1 MLKQCRQ
8 YHDEREMALALA
20 LKEVAAELRLIDA
33 VDLVAFIR
41 TGQFGNVRSLVNAST
56 EMYFKPGTM
65 SFADSGDVSL
75 NWTGEPSV
83 VLNMQFHHRRV
94 DVFFRLLLES
104 EQAGVEIEYI
114 TFSGKSPDPAE
125 DTRHLIDAIADARF
139 ALAVCRHEPAVKSTT
154 RI

>member
-8 YHDEREMALALA
+8 YHDECEMALAHA

-41 TGQFGNVRSLVNAST
+41 TEQFGNVRSLVNAST

-75 NWTGEPSV
+75 KWTGEPSI

-114 TFSGKSPDPAE
+114 SLSGRSPDPAE
-125 DTRHLIDAIADARF
+125 NTKRLIEAIADARF
-139 ALAVCRHEPAVKSTT
+139 ALATPGPRATT
-154 RI
+154 LSV

>member
-8 YHDEREMALALA
+8 NHDEREMALALA
-20 LKEVAAELRLIDA
+20 LKEVAAELRLIEA

-75 NWTGEPSV
+75 SWTGEPSV

-114 TFSGKSPDPAE
+114 SFSGGALPDPAE
-125 DTRHLIDAIADARF
+125 DTRRLIEAIADARF
-139 ALAVCRHEPAVKSTT
+139 ALAVRRPSTSP
-154 RI
+154 

>member
-1 MLKQCRQ
+1 MMKQCRQ
-8 YHDEREMALALA
+8 YHDERERALAFA
-20 LKEVAAELRLIDA
+20 LKEVAAELRLIEA
-33 VDLVAFIR
+33 VDFVAFIR
-41 TGQFGNVRSLVNAST
+41 TEQFGNVRSLVNAST

-114 TFSGKSPDPAE
+114 SFSGKSPDPAD
-125 DTRHLIDAIADARF
+125 DTRQLVDAIADARF
-139 ALAVCRHEPAVKSTT
+139 APAVPRSRDTNLSA
-154 RI
+154 

>member
-8 YHDEREMALALA
+8 YNDEREVALALA

-41 TGQFGNVRSLVNAST
+41 TEQFGNLRSLVNAST

-65 SFADSGDVSL
+65 SFAESGDVSL

-83 VLNMQFHHRRV
+83 VLNMQFHHGRV

-104 EQAGVEIEYI
+104 HQAGVEIEYI
-114 TFSGKSPDPAE
+114 AFNGKAADPA
-125 DTRHLIDAIADARF
+125 DGTQRLIDAIADARF
-139 ALAVCRHEPAVKSTT
+139 AMPAAKPRVTV
-154 RI
+154 

>member
-20 LKEVAAELRLIDA
+20 LKEVADELRLIDA
-33 VDLVAFIR
+33 LDLVAFIR

-65 SFADSGDVSL
+65 SFADSGDVTL
-75 NWTGEPSV
+75 NWTGEPAV
-83 VLNMQFHHRRV
+83 VLNMQFRHGMV

-104 EQAGVEIEYI
+104 EQAGVEIEYMS
-114 TFSGKSPDPAE
+114 FSGESPDPAE

-139 ALAVCRHEPAVKSTT
+139 ALAASKPRAANLSV
-154 RI
+154 

>member
-8 YHDEREMALALA
+8 YNDEREMALAIA

-41 TGQFGNVRSLVNAST
+41 TGQFGNVRSLVSAST

-65 SFADSGDVSL
+65 SFAESGDVSL

-83 VLNMQFHHRRV
+83 VLDMEFHHRRV

-104 EQAGVEIEYI
+104 DQAGVEIEYI
-114 TFSGKSPDPAE
+114 SFSGKSSDPAE
-125 DTRHLIDAIADARF
+125 DTQRLVDAIADARF
-139 ALAVCRHEPAVKSTT
+139 ALAAPRASARNATV
-154 RI
+154 

>member
-8 YHDEREMALALA
+8 YNDEREMALAIA

-41 TGQFGNVRSLVNAST
+41 TGQFGNVRSLVSAST

-65 SFADSGDVSL
+65 SFAESGDVSL

-83 VLNMQFHHRRV
+83 VLDMEFHHRRV

-104 EQAGVEIEYI
+104 DQAGVEIEYI
-114 TFSGKSPDPAE
+114 SFSGKSSDPAE
-125 DTRHLIDAIADARF
+125 DTQRLVDAIADARF
-139 ALAVCRHEPAVKSTT
+139 ALAAPRARASNATV
-154 RI
+154 

>member
-1 MLKQCRQ
+1 MMTSAKWRLLSR
-8 YHDEREMALALA
+8 
-20 LKEVAAELRLIDA
+20 LKEVAAELRLIEA

-65 SFADSGDVSL
+65 SFAESGDVSL

-83 VLNMQFHHRRV
+83 VLNMEFHHRRV
-94 DVFFRLLLES
+94 DVFFRLMLES

-114 TFSGKSPDPAE
+114 SFNGKSPDPAGGYAAAG
-125 DTRHLIDAIADARF
+125 RCHRRRALRARGS
-139 ALAVCRHEPAVKSTT
+139 PAPAP
-154 RI
+154 

>member
-41 TGQFGNVRSLVNAST
+41 TAQFGNVRSLVNAST

-65 SFADSGDVSL
+65 SFAESGDVSL
-75 NWTGEPSV
+75 SWTGEPSI
-83 VLNMQFHHRRV
+83 VLDMQFRHSRV

-114 TFSGKSPDPAE
+114 SFSGKSPDPVE
-125 DTRHLIDAIADARF
+125 NTRRLIDAIADARF
-139 ALAVCRHEPAVKSTT
+139 ALAAPKPRASTSSLPD
-154 RI
+154 

>member
-8 YHDEREMALALA
+8 NHDEREMALALA
-20 LKEVAAELRLIDA
+20 LKEVAAELRLLEA

-41 TGQFGNVRSLVNAST
+41 TGQFGNVRSLVNCST

-94 DVFFRLLLES
+94 EVFFRLLLES

-114 TFSGKSPDPAE
+114 SFSGNSPDPAV
-125 DTRHLIDAIADARF
+125 DTRRLVDAIADARF
-139 ALAVCRHEPAVKSTT
+139 APAIPKSRATNLT
-154 RI
+154 A

>member
-8 YHDEREMALALA
+8 YHDEREMALARA

-41 TGQFGNVRSLVNAST
+41 TEQFGNVRSLVNAST

-104 EQAGVEIEYI
+104 EQAGVEIEYFTI
-114 TFSGKSPDPAE
+114 NGKSADAADE
-125 DTRHLIDAIADARF
+125 TQHLIDAITDARF
-139 ALAVCRHEPAVKSTT
+139 AMPVARPRATA
-154 RI
+154 